1 MMNLKEQAEQLY
13 VELFG
18 VIPMQRKDYN
28 NQILQLMA
36 IIQAQEQPE
45 VIKRGRKA
53 SNKTGE

>member
-1 MMNLKEQAEQLY
+1 MIQIKEQAEQLY

-45 VIKRGRKA
+45 VKRGRKA